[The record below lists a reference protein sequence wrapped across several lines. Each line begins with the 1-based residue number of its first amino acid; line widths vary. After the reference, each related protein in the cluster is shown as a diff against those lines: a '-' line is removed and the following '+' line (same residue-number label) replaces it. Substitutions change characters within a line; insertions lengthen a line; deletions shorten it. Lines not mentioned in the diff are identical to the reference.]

1 MDVMAARETAPIFP
15 PAGRKAGRHGRVRAR
30 RSVSLGGWSRVTGGA
45 GLLRE
50 PGLPAEPAERGVK
63 ETPRS
68 PSEPCRTL
76 SRHTA
81 PRWMACV
88 NRYRPRSR
96 LAEPSITVW
105 RLGRCTFGAFQ
116 TRRRIISQGEV
127 LPFRHWR
134 LDHRALGHLDS
145 ASRLFLPSI
154 VAQVGRSPSLAHPPF
169 SGGFRPVTRRAPGR
183 GHSLFGPSCHLGL
196 LASSLPA
203 IDHAGS
209 AEMVSTFLLFVFR
222 ER

>member
-1 MDVMAARETAPIFP
+1 MPGMAARESAPIFP
-15 PAGRKAGRHGRVRAR
+15 PAGRRAGRNGRVRAR
-30 RSVSLGGWSRVTGGA
+30 RSVSVGGWSRSTGGA

-50 PGLPAEPAERGVK
+50 PGSPAEPAERGVK

-116 TRRRIISQGEV
+116 TRRRIISQGRSCHSDTGGWTTV
-127 LPFRHWR
+127 LSDILTPLRASSFHPSWPKWADPPRYPTRPFQAGFAR
-134 LDHRALGHLDS
+134 LPDGLRGEGIGFLGHPATS
-145 ASRLFLPSI
+145 AY
-154 VAQVGRSPSLAHPPF
+154 
-169 SGGFRPVTRRAPGR
+169 
-183 GHSLFGPSCHLGL
+183 
-196 LASSLPA
+196 
-203 IDHAGS
+203 
-209 AEMVSTFLLFVFR
+209 
-222 ER
+222 

>member
-1 MDVMAARETAPIFP
+1 MVPIGRAIKTRVAARKMHFWSFP
-15 PAGRKAGRHGRVRAR
+15 DPPPDH
-30 RSVSLGGWSRVTGGA
+30 
-45 GLLRE
+45 
-50 PGLPAEPAERGVK
+50 LP
-63 ETPRS
+63 
-68 PSEPCRTL
+68 
-76 SRHTA
+76 
-81 PRWMACV
+81 
-88 NRYRPRSR
+88 
-96 LAEPSITVW
+96 
-105 RLGRCTFGAFQ
+105 
-116 TRRRIISQGEV
+116 GEV
-127 LPFRHWR
+127 FPFRHWR

-183 GHSLFGPSCHLGL
+183 GHWLLGPSCHLGL